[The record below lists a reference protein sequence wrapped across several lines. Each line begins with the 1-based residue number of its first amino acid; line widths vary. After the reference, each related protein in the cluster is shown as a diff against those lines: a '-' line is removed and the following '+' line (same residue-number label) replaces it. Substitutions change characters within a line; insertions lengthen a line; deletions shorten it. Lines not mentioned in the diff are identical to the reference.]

1 MGWANHEGLWRSND
15 PEVTARATLV
25 RAFYSEPNP
34 PMATRLLQDYRVQFI
49 VLGNL
54 ERRTYPAASAFT
66 SLPFVNQVFPGGT
79 AVYRVFG
86 VP

>member
-15 PEVTARATLV
+15 PEIGARAAYV
-25 RAFYSEPNP
+25 RAFYSAPNP
-34 PMATRLLQDYRVQFI
+34 ALATRFIQDFQIQFI

-54 ERRTYPAASAFT
+54 ERRTYPAADAFT
-66 SLPFVNQVFPGGT
+66 SLPFVSQVFPGGT

-86 VP
+86 IP